1 MADRTF
7 LRIQLG
13 RRLVEVR
20 KRAGKTALDAIQ
32 AGIVRSKAQ
41 MSRLENGY
49 RVQLTL
55 ANIAAL
61 CDLYG
66 LAGQDKYYLQQMYLK
81 AENDEEWWEPYSE
94 VMFRDISLLFSLER
108 YASRIHIF
116 DNLVNGLFQ
125 TKGYAEM
132 MHLLERPDIARKK
145 VALRMERQAD
155 FWSLAS
161 VPQVQLMIP
170 ETALLG
176 DCDEKQIKLLV
187 ERDRRPGISI
197 RYLPASEG
205 PLPYLKGPFTVI
217 EFEGDDPNV
226 VYSESISGARYEDQP
241 VAVDAHLATFA
252 SHFNEHA
259 RSIKEF
265 RRD

>member
-20 KRAGKTALDAIQ
+20 KRAGKTALDAIE

-108 YASRIHIF
+108 YASRIYIF

-125 TKGYAEM
+125 TERYAEM
-132 MHLLERPDIARKK
+132 MHPQGLPDEARKK
-145 VALRMERQAD
+145 IALRMNRQAD
-155 FWSLAS
+155 FWSLAE
-161 VPQVQLMIP
+161 VPQVQLMMP

-176 DCDEKQIKLLV
+176 GCDEEQINLLV
-187 ERDRRPGISI
+187 ERDQLPGISI
-197 RYLPASEG
+197 KYLPASDG
-205 PLPYLKGPFTVI
+205 PQPYLLGPFTVI
-217 EFEGDDPNV
+217 GFEGDDPDV
-226 VYSESISGARYEDQP
+226 VYSENISGARYEDQP
-241 VAVDAHLATFA
+241 VAVEAYLARFT
-252 SHFNEHA
+252 SHFEEQA
-259 RSIKEF
+259 KPIKEF
-265 RRD
+265 RRG